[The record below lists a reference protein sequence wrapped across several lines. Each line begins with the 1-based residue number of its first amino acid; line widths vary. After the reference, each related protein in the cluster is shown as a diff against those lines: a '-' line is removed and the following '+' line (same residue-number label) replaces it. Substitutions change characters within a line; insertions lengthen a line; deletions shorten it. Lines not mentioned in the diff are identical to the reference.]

1 MEKYRDI
8 LARLRLGFNDQGV
21 KTKVKGEHFS
31 SSSKGDSKSK
41 PNTESKTKDNTNVDE
56 GKANAEHNKK
66 QAFKCK
72 FCPSSKCHSYNSLET
87 RKARASSLG
96 MCGRCLNKKTHHF

>member
-1 MEKYRDI
+1 MEKYQDI
-8 LARLRLGFNDQGV
+8 LVRLRLGFNDQGV
-21 KTKVKGEHFS
+21 KPKVKGEDFS

-41 PNTESKTKDNTNVDE
+41 PNTESKTKNNTNVDK

-72 FCPSSKCHSYNSLET
+72 FFPSSEHPSSKCHSYNTLET
-87 RKARASSLG
+87 RKAQASSLA
-96 MCGRCLNKKTHHF
+96 MCGRCLN